1 MQTVYATSM
10 TTSMAPLVR
19 LTILVPLAG
28 LVFPQFALPLHA
40 QDAVS
45 VQVTEWVAENE
56 HAVVGEFVDF
66 LRIPNVAS
74 DLPNI
79 RRNAEALVGMMERR
93 GITTRILETEGPP
106 MVFGERASPGATTT
120 LLFYAHYDGQPVDP
134 SGWEGH
140 DPFEPILRTGR
151 FEDGADVIPFP
162 TAEPYHRDWRIYA
175 RSASD
180 DKMPIVA
187 LLAALD
193 ALEAAGSAPNVNL
206 KFLFEGDEEAGS
218 PYLRGLIRENLD
230 LLSSDLV
237 LMVDGP
243 EHPSLAPTVVFGAR
257 GITSVQITLYGA
269 DRPLHSGHYG
279 NWAPNPAHEM
289 ALLLA
294 SMKNGNGRVLIDGF
308 YDDVRPLSAE
318 EESAIALVQDDAPSD
333 FGFAE
338 PEGGAGVHRLER
350 IGLPSLNVRGLSSG
364 WVGSD
369 ARTLVPDSAVAEID
383 LRLVPDVEP
392 EVQVAR
398 LVEHVAR
405 QGFHVVSKS
414 PDRATRL
421 AHRRIAR
428 VATRPGGGYPAMRTS
443 FDHPVARSV
452 VEAVRR
458 STPMEPVLMPM
469 MGGSVPAVWFPREAG
484 TDVLLLPTVNPDNH
498 QHAENENVRLGNVF
512 RAIVTLSAVMRSGS

>member
-1 MQTVYATSM
+1 MPSSTPTAF
-10 TTSMAPLVR
+10 R
-19 LTILVPLAG
+19 LRFLPALAG
-28 LVFPQFALPLHA
+28 LVLPFLPFPLHA

-45 VQVTEWVAENE
+45 ARVAGWMAENQ
-56 HAVVGEFVDF
+56 HAVVDELVDF

-74 DLPNI
+74 DLPNV
-79 RRNAEALVGMMERR
+79 RRNADALVEMMEAR
-93 GITTRILETEGPP
+93 GITARLLETGGPP
-106 MVFGERASPGATTT
+106 MVFGERRAPGATTT

-134 SGWEGH
+134 AGWVDH

-151 FEDGADVIPFP
+151 FEDGAETIPFP
-162 TAEPYHRDWRIYA
+162 TTDPYHPDWRIYA

-180 DKMPIVA
+180 DKMPILA
-187 LLAALD
+187 LMAALD
-193 ALEAAGSAPNVNL
+193 ALEAVGSAPNVNL

-218 PYLRGLIRENLD
+218 PYLRSLIRDNLD

-243 EHPSLAPTVVFGAR
+243 EHPSLVPTVVFGAR

-294 SMKNGNGRVLIDGF
+294 SMKDGNGRVLIDGF
-308 YDDVRPLSAE
+308 YDDVRPMSAE
-318 EESAIALVQDDAPSD
+318 EEAAIALVQDDAPSD
-333 FGFAE
+333 FGFAR

-364 WVGSD
+364 WVGAD

-398 LVEHVAR
+398 LVDHVAR
-405 QGFHVVSKS
+405 QGFHVVSES

-421 AHRRIAR
+421 AHPRIAR
-428 VATRPGGGYPAMRTS
+428 VVSRPGGGYPAMRTS
-443 FDHPVARSV
+443 FDHPVARQV

-458 STPMEPVLMPM
+458 STPVDPVLMPM

-512 RAIVTLSAVMRSGS
+512 RAVATLSAVMRSGS